1 MDLLTS
7 WGFSLFTMLSWHQ
20 PHCQGPLTDT
30 NINQTS
36 RIFAV
41 AQKSYQ
47 LRCYNRKKKTKNSTD
62 VRYKRP
68 WYGGEWRIQASKM
81 KSLRATITTDQLSSI
96 LTHCTLVIVDVSL
109 HTEILI
115 IHGPTAGRKNMK
127 AAWMLYSICGWL
139 PLVVEGVLNNFESS
153 LGFLWQVTR
162 VKHPIDL

>member
-1 MDLLTS
+1 
-7 WGFSLFTMLSWHQ
+7 
-20 PHCQGPLTDT
+20 
-30 NINQTS
+30 
-36 RIFAV
+36 
-41 AQKSYQ
+41 
-47 LRCYNRKKKTKNSTD
+47 
-62 VRYKRP
+62 
-68 WYGGEWRIQASKM
+68 M

-153 LGFLWQVTR
+153 LGFL
-162 VKHPIDL
+162 